1 MAINRTQNIKEQF
14 RDFALN
20 IDASEQSLFQQFQND
35 TIRDDNINE
44 LVLKHCLSQRATAE
58 ALGMIESTF
67 RQKVEIA
74 IKEGIIEPVL
84 LKGKTK
90 MYSRT
95 HLYMLAHW
103 LGVPCFKDRN
113 WECIVAAISN
123 LKGGVGKSTTCIS
136 LASKI
141 ALDENLRARV
151 LVIEVDPQGSQGNIA
166 ISPDETALDSISA
179 IDIMLGYALEHGFYH
194 GGASRSP
201 FQDANIYKEYRDAGH
216 SHDDIIS
223 MAIRNTHID
232 GLDVIP
238 ALPSDSRAVVET
250 WINYALSNNFEFLS
264 AFEKGVIDH
273 LKSQYDF
280 IFIDTPPDLNPITL
294 AAINAA
300 NVLITPIAP
309 KKLDW
314 ISTKNYYDSLYYL
327 LEELPNKGDN
337 IRFTK
342 AVIVNYDDEH
352 GRDTL
357 LMRHIKT
364 TLGEGCMNSVIK
376 RSQGFEVAARHYR
389 TIYDLKSSD
398 IPKRQRDKLE
408 SVGDVVRELLMGLE
422 MIDWTKESADES
434 V

>member
-1 MAINRTQNIKEQF
+1 MAINRTQSIKEQF

-58 ALGMIESTF
+58 ALGMFESTF

-194 GGASRSP
+194 GGASR
-201 FQDANIYKEYRDAGH
+201 
-216 SHDDIIS
+216 
-223 MAIRNTHID
+223 
-232 GLDVIP
+232 
-238 ALPSDSRAVVET
+238 
-250 WINYALSNNFEFLS
+250 
-264 AFEKGVIDH
+264 
-273 LKSQYDF
+273 
-280 IFIDTPPDLNPITL
+280 
-294 AAINAA
+294 
-300 NVLITPIAP
+300 
-309 KKLDW
+309 
-314 ISTKNYYDSLYYL
+314 
-327 LEELPNKGDN
+327 
-337 IRFTK
+337 
-342 AVIVNYDDEH
+342 
-352 GRDTL
+352 
-357 LMRHIKT
+357 
-364 TLGEGCMNSVIK
+364 
-376 RSQGFEVAARHYR
+376 
-389 TIYDLKSSD
+389 
-398 IPKRQRDKLE
+398 
-408 SVGDVVRELLMGLE
+408 
-422 MIDWTKESADES
+422 
-434 V
+434 